1 MRDVARTPRAR
12 VAVLGSSVQKS
23 AGSGYPSNRSSALRR
38 RIVVG
43 VLVLLSLVLITVS
56 FRSTALDGVQGTA
69 ATVLRPFEVAAN
81 RVARPFRDAVGWAHG
96 LVNAR
101 SENTRLRR
109 QVHDLQQKLIY
120 DEQAVQENVQLR
132 TQLEFRGAPSIADF
146 DRVNTEVLTN
156 PQSSL
161 DQSVTIAAGATSGIA
176 AGDVVI
182 SPSGGLVG
190 LVDQAWSSI
199 ARVTLLTD
207 EQSSVT
213 ATDLTSPTA
222 VGEVHRG
229 GGSGVLVLD
238 RVPKAKYVGV
248 GDRVITAGTLG
259 KGALPSMFPRGI
271 LVGTVTSESD
281 TDVNAFKT
289 IQVQPA
295 VDFSALQ
302 SVIVL
307 VPHR

>member
-1 MRDVARTPRAR
+1 VR

-23 AGSGYPSNRSSALRR
+23 ASSRYSSNRSSALRR

-43 VLVLLSLVLITVS
+43 ILVLAALVLITVS
-56 FRSTALDGVQGTA
+56 FRSSALDGVQGTGA
-69 ATVLRPFEVAAN
+69 SILQPFEVAAN
-81 RVARPFRDAVGWAHG
+81 RVAAPFRDAAGWAHG
-96 LVNAR
+96 LVDAKN
-101 SENTRLRR
+101 ENKKLRR
-109 QVHDLQQKLIY
+109 ENQELQQKLIY

-132 TQLEFRGAPSIADF
+132 AQLDF
-146 DRVNTEVLTN
+146 KGVPGLDQFNRVNTEVQTN
-156 PQSSL
+156 PQNAI
-161 DQSVTIAAGATSGIA
+161 DQSVTIAAGSSSGIA
-176 AGDVVI
+176 AGDVVV
-182 SPSGGLVG
+182 SPAGGLVG
-190 LVDQAWSSI
+190 IVDKAWNGVS
-199 ARVTLLTD
+199 RVTLLSD

-222 VGEVHRG
+222 IGEVHRG
-229 GGSGVLVLD
+229 GGGSNVLVLD

-248 GDRVITAGTLG
+248 GDKVITAGSLG

-281 TDVNAFKT
+281 TDVNPFKT

-295 VDFSALQ
+295 VDFSSLR

-307 VPHR
+307 VPPKR

>member
-1 MRDVARTPRAR
+1 VPRNRNARF
-12 VAVLGSSVQKS
+12 AVLGSSVQKS
-23 AGSGYPSNRSSALRR
+23 AASGYPTNRSSALKR

-43 VLVLLSLVLITVS
+43 LLVLLSLVLITVS
-56 FRSTALDGVQGTA
+56 FRSSALDGVQGTA
-69 ATVLRPFEVAAN
+69 AGILRPFEVAAN

-96 LVNAR
+96 LADAR
-101 SENTRLRR
+101 SQNKKLRR
-109 QVHDLQQKLIY
+109 QVQTLQQELLT

-132 TQLEFRGAPSIADF
+132 QQLDFKGSPSLANFR
-146 DRVNTEVLTN
+146 RVNTEVLSN
-156 PQSSL
+156 PQSSI
-161 DQSVTIAAGATSGIA
+161 DQSVTIAAGKSSGIA
-176 AGDVVI
+176 AGDVVV
-182 SPSGGLVG
+182 SPRGGLVG
-190 LVDQAWSSI
+190 IVDKALSGIS
-199 ARVTLLTD
+199 RVTLLTD

-229 GGSGVLVLD
+229 GGGSNVLVLD

-248 GDRVITAGTLG
+248 GDKVITAGVLG
-259 KGALPSMFPRGI
+259 KGQLPSMFPHGI

-281 TDVNAFKT
+281 TDVNPFKT

-295 VDFSALQ
+295 VDFTSLQ

-307 VPHR
+307 VPRR